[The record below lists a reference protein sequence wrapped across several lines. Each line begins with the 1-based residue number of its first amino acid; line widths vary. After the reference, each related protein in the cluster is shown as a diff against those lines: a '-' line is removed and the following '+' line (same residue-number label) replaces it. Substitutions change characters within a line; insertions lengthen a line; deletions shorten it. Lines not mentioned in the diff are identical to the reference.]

1 MNNVFSDD
9 FKEQFMKAYGDFAN
23 QLKFIISYHVFLG
36 ILSGK
41 DRDEIE
47 RDIIDFFKKY
57 NEKYPDSWI
66 SFILEDEDA
75 KQC

>member
-9 FKEQFMKAYGDFAN
+9 FKEQFMKAYEDVIN

-57 NEKYPDSWI
+57 NESYPNSWI
-66 SFILEDEDA
+66 GFVLEDEDA